1 MPKFVLLS
9 SAILLIPSYAFAQDI
24 PNHPSASQ
32 CQQIRQAVAQYG
44 YGSARQYALQNYGPE
59 AVKFGEQCFTSH
71 ASRFGRRSAVNASET
86 FDER

>member
-1 MPKFVLLS
+1 MLKFVLLA
-9 SAILLIPSYAFAQDI
+9 SAMLIPSYAFAQDI

-44 YGSARQYALQNYGPE
+44 YGSARQYAMQNYGPE
-59 AVKFGEQCFTSH
+59 AVKLGEQCFTSH
-71 ASRFGRRSAVNASET
+71 ARQFGRRNANAAES